1 MRISPVAETSHPGPC
16 PWCGQNRIRGIGP
29 SPDGNRWYRCAACA
43 TTFYLHVSGRS
54 RPGLEDEDRML
65 EAAV

>member
-1 MRISPVAETSHPGPC
+1 MNIPAVVEHDHPGPC

-43 TTFYLHVSGRS
+43 TTFYLRHSARLRS
-54 RPGLEDEDRML
+54 RHEDEDRRHDI
-65 EAAV
+65 AV